1 MINTLPITDLENINR
16 FDHAV
21 FYCINQSSERMAV
34 GVVTNVKIINNNL
47 LEFSVS
53 HFPVLENSWNVFGAE
68 LYFYKKGVPF
78 SMNLHGTAW
87 FNNNSNEFTVQFKVL
102 YVESTGTPDAKE
114 YSLQET
120 ITEFFNNT
128 GMFFKRM
135 IATGF

>member
-1 MINTLPITDLENINR
+1 MINTLPITNLENISR
-16 FDHAV
+16 FEHAV

-34 GVVTNVKIINNNL
+34 GVVSNVKIVNNST

-53 HFPVLENSWNVFGAE
+53 HFPVLENIWNVFGAE

-78 SMNLHGTAW
+78 SMNIHGTAW
-87 FNNNSNEFTVQFKVL
+87 FNNNNEFTVQFKVL
-102 YVESTGTPDAKE
+102 YIESAGMPDVKE

-120 ITEFFNNT
+120 LTEFFSNT
-128 GMFFKRM
+128 GTFFKRM